1 MPANPTP
8 PNREDSPMQI
18 TLALLSLALPALLFS
33 AALAAMYATSP
44 DPRSLSLSLLMASL
58 ASILCITSFLR
69 LRAVGKEHQGEPPRQ
84 VVLQFIVC
92 AARQVAVPVGIY
104 LGAYVARWSD
114 SSPAVGWLAGGVLAP
129 LILSAVLSGGDRFK
143 PVTLRGTVLIAALEA
158 QRRCVKLT
166 RPAELTIRLADVHLP
181 ERFSEQHVLVVGATG
196 AGKTIALRL
205 LLQSVLP
212 RITPGSDYRALIYDP
227 KQDMLEILSGLA
239 PSCETIVLNPFDARS
254 VAWDMAKDVT
264 TPATAIQIA
273 SIIIEEEKGHNAFF
287 AKAARDLFAA
297 VMIALHNTRPGDWT
311 LADVVNTLSNT
322 DATRQLL
329 EMVPYTHLI
338 AEEHFGRQ
346 TNNTTANVQYT
357 ISANIAY
364 LRPIAALWEKATRRY
379 SLQEWIDGNS
389 ILVLGNSETLR
400 TPIDAVNRAIFQRL
414 VELVL
419 AQSESSTRRT
429 WFFLDELKEM
439 GRLDS
444 LPSLLTK
451 GRSKGARVAIMFQTI
466 EGLRAVYGDR
476 LANEIVGM
484 CACKLLLRTDS
495 PETAQWA
502 SSVIGEAETIRW
514 MQSQQSGKHGE
525 SNSLS
530 QQIVTTQAVLASEL
544 LRLPLAN
551 RECFH
556 SFTIVPAIGIW
567 RGITYFSKDLLPKG
581 TAANFL
587 PRPDADQ
594 YPLCLPDDDDNDQ
607 GGLDD
612 ITRLTWTHNPFTP
625 DPDL

>member
-1 MPANPTP
+1 MPTSPTVP
-8 PNREDSPMQI
+8 KSDDSGTQI
-18 TLALLSLALPALLFS
+18 MLALLSLALPALLFS
-33 AALAAMYATSP
+33 AALTAMYRTCPAP
-44 DPRSLSLSLLMASL
+44 PNLSESVIMALL
-58 ASILCITSFLR
+58 ASTLSIVGFLR
-69 LRAVGKEHQGEPPRQ
+69 LRAVGKKHEGEQPLR
-84 VVLQFIVC
+84 LALRFLAC
-92 AARQVAVPVGIY
+92 AARQVHIPVGIF
-104 LGAYVARWSD
+104 LGGCFVAD
-114 SSPAVGWLAGGVLAP
+114 GDTGPATGWLVGAAIAFLLP
-129 LILSAVLSGGDRFK
+129 YLIFARGDRFK
-143 PVTLRGTVLIAALEA
+143 PVTLRGTVLIDGREA
-158 QRRCVKLT
+158 KHRCTTLT
-166 RPAELTIRLADVHLP
+166 QPGQPTIRLADIHLP
-181 ERFSEQHVLVVGATG
+181 EGFSEQHFLMMGATG
-196 AGKTIALRL
+196 AGKTVALRL

-212 RITPGSDYRALIYDP
+212 CIVPGSDYRALIYDP

-239 PSCETIVLNPFDARS
+239 PSCEIIVLNPFDARS
-254 VAWDMAKDVT
+254 VAWDIAKDVT

-311 LADVVNTLSNT
+311 LADVVTTLSST
-322 DATRQLL
+322 DVTRQLL
-329 EMVPYTHLI
+329 EAVPYTWLI

-419 AQSESSTRRT
+419 AQSESTTRRT

-439 GRLDS
+439 GRLDG

-476 LANEIVGM
+476 LANEIAGM

-495 PETAQWA
+495 PETAHWA
-502 SSVIGEAETIRW
+502 SGVIGEAETLRW
-514 MQSQQSGKHGE
+514 MQSQQSGKHGQ

-556 SFTIVPAIGIW
+556 HFTIVPAIGIW
-567 RGITYFSKDLLPKG
+567 RGITYFSQDLLPKG

-587 PRPDADQ
+587 PRPDSDQ
-594 YPLCLPDDDDNDQ
+594 YPAFLPDDDDDDQ
-607 GGLDD
+607 GGLDR
-612 ITRLTWTHNPFTP
+612 ITRMKWTRPPFTL